1 MVKAILSVSIALNI
15 ILGVLA
21 YRAGRST
28 AAVKGDYL
36 VKHQGR
42 FAIMTKRVSPEDN
55 FIVAFDDGRFYW
67 TIETNMLSLNVGPEQ
82 SYTLYLDKA
91 ARRVERTL
99 LEFGD
104 ANSGKTYVTDM
115 NADGIPEQRRVG
127 TQTEVFLGGDFYP
140 SKKQGESRVI
150 TKDGRE
156 FEVMFDGKRWTA
168 KNQP

>member
-1 MVKAILSVSIALNI
+1 MMKLLLSVSVLLNI
-15 ILGVLA
+15 LLGVLV
-21 YRAGRST
+21 YRASRSVDS
-28 AAVKGDYL
+28 VKGDYL

-42 FAIMTKRVSPEDN
+42 FAIMTERAAPAGN
-55 FIVAFDDGRFYW
+55 FIVAFDDGRFHW

-82 SYTLYLDKA
+82 SFTLHLDKA

-104 ANSGKTYVTDM
+104 ADSGKTYVTDM

-127 TQTEVFLGGDFYP
+127 TQTEIFLGGEFYP
-140 SKKQGESRVI
+140 SKKQGENRVI

-156 FEVMFDGKRWTA
+156 FEVTFDGKRWTV

>member
-1 MVKAILSVSIALNI
+1 MVKLLLGISLVLNI

-21 YRAGRST
+21 YRASRST
-28 AAVKGDYL
+28 DVVIGDYL

-42 FAIMTKRVSPEDN
+42 FAIMTKQGTAQDS

-67 TIETNMLSLNVGPEQ
+67 TIETNMLSLNVGSEQ
-82 SYTLYLDKA
+82 SFTLQLDKA
-91 ARRVERTL
+91 ERRVERTL

-104 ANSGKTYVTDM
+104 ASSGKAYVTDM
-115 NADGIPEQRRVG
+115 NADGIPELRRVG
-127 TQTEVFLGGDFYP
+127 THTEVFLGGDFYP
-140 SKKQGESRVI
+140 SKKHGENRVI

-156 FEVMFDGKRWTA
+156 LQVTFDGKRWTT

>member
-1 MVKAILSVSIALNI
+1 MVKLLLGISVVLNI
-15 ILGVLA
+15 ILGILA
-21 YRAGRST
+21 YRASRST
-28 AAVKGDYL
+28 DVVKGDYL
-36 VKHQGR
+36 VNHQER
-42 FAIMTKRVSPEDN
+42 FAIMTKQGTPEDS

-82 SYTLYLDKA
+82 SFTLHLDKA
-91 ARRVERTL
+91 TRRVERTL
-99 LEFGD
+99 LEFGGAD
-104 ANSGKTYVTDM
+104 SGKTYVLDM

-140 SKKQGESRVI
+140 SKKHGENRVI

-156 FEVMFDGKRWTA
+156 IEVSFDGKRWKA